1 MIVFS
6 FIQFSFTLRHADAML
21 PGFKRARSNNRRRS
35 QSKASKWAHT
45 VVWQSSVTFQL
56 LDWKDWLQKQDL
68 SFSLDKFCNSAGQL
82 NFCLKVPQL
91 LPDSVMGCA
100 ISSTSWFCSCQLQSF
115 RTERRI
121 SERETDVC
129 FLSVK
134 RASCVQSIYVWWV
147 LTALGCLSRW
157 TTVGYQTA
165 RSARNTIDL
174 LLT

>member
-1 MIVFS
+1 
-6 FIQFSFTLRHADAML
+6 ML

-35 QSKASKWAHT
+35 QSKAGKWASQT

-68 SFSLDKFCNSAGQL
+68 SFSLDKFCNLQL
-82 NFCLKVPQL
+82 DNWIFVWKCSLTVGLNHNSCQTQ
-91 LPDSVMGCA
+91 SWAVQFQA
-100 ISSTSWFCSCQLQSF
+100 QSWFCSCQLQSF
-115 RTERRI
+115 RTEWRI
-121 SERETDVC
+121 SERQTDVC